1 MNYTYKIP
9 CTTSNL
15 SNIRTFVS
23 DSLHKLHVK
32 ERESNMIVLAVDEIC
47 SNIAIHTPVRFD
59 VDNFVEVNIQLTGP
73 DGIVVDI
80 FDNGKPFNPSL
91 YKQVSFESL
100 IKNKRKGGLGL
111 TLVNKIMDKVEYTV
125 YNQMNVCRMK
135 KKVSFA

>member
-15 SNIRTFVS
+15 SNIRNFVS
-23 DSLHKLHVK
+23 DSLNKLHVL

-47 SNIAIHTPVRFD
+47 SNIAVHTPVRFD
-59 VDNFVEVNIQLTGP
+59 VDNYVEVNIQMTGP

-80 FDNGKPFNPSL
+80 FDNGKPFNPTFH
-91 YKQVSFESL
+91 KQVSYEAL

-125 YNQMNVCRMK
+125 YNQLNVCRMK
-135 KKVSFA
+135 KRVSLA